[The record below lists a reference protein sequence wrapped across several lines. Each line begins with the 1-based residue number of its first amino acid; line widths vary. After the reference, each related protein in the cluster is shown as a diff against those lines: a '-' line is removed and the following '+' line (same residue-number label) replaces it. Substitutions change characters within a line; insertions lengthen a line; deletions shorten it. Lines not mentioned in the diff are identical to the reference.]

1 MRRLIPLAGL
11 IVLAATAPSARAA
24 TVGCSQQA
32 EARFR
37 NVFHEE
43 RSVHVGPLALSGARD
58 IATIDRGLLE
68 RLGGYKTPLVLRPG
82 RRVTIAVERDVA
94 RLAYGN
100 SAGRE
105 FDRLPSTVRF
115 KACNARRSTSR
126 AGRQKVTFWPG
137 AFVLK
142 AGVQCLRLKITVGGA
157 VHRRSLPGARG
168 RRD

>member
-68 RLGGYKTPLVLRPG
+68 RLGGVKTPPVLRPG
-82 RRVTIAVERDVA
+82 GGGPT
-94 RLAYGN
+94 
-100 SAGRE
+100 
-105 FDRLPSTVRF
+105 
-115 KACNARRSTSR
+115 
-126 AGRQKVTFWPG
+126 PG
-137 AFVLK
+137 
-142 AGVQCLRLKITVGGA
+142 GGGGA
-157 VHRRSLPGARG
+157 RPGGGGGGRSDGRPAAPPPPGNV
-168 RRD
+168 